1 MLPYGRQQIDDDDI
15 AAVVEALKSDWLT
28 SGPKVAAFEDALAE
42 KVGAA
47 HAVSCS
53 SGTAGLHL
61 AAVAVGLGPGD
72 RAVVPSLTC
81 LATANAARH
90 AGAEVVFADVD
101 PDTGLMRPNDLE
113 AALERAGGPVR
124 AVLPVHLNGQ
134 CVDIPETLSVAAR
147 HGASV
152 IFDAAHAIGAA

>member
-1 MLPYGRQQIDDDDI
+1 MYVLRATRVLDLIDDDDI
-15 AAVVEALKSDWLT
+15 AAVVAVLKGDWLT
-28 SGPKVAAFEDALAE
+28 TGPTVAAFESAFADY
-42 KVGAA
+42 VGAEF
-47 HAVSCS
+47 AVACS

-72 RAVVPSLTC
+72 RAVVPSLTF

-124 AVLPVHLNGQ
+124 AVLDYYRLSIAKQLN
-134 CVDIPETLSVAAR
+134 E
-147 HGASV
+147 
-152 IFDAAHAIGAA
+152 